1 MHIAMRARPQ
11 DLIDRFV
18 QIASDTVVNPHA
30 KEFDVVG
37 FFTNFLQDNPLL
49 RDYFGYDKESNNYVQ
64 IQDCGRYKRPL
75 ISCGQNNVFIGE
87 SKLFSDSDIQGS
99 LIVTTDDSNSQSH
112 VDTREEAISK
122 KIRYSGVGCAKVYSS
137 VVIDSEIGD
146 DTKIELSRVINGARV
161 IGGDKS
167 IVEHH
172 STIDNSL
179 VVGSHIFD
187 YSVVGR
193 SVVEYSSLNCDVI
206 VDKASIHGAQLKDD
220 TIVYL
225 GTIRDSIVTSST
237 IKDKDTVVEGGA
249 TVYKSTVE
257 NGAKVRGKN
266 TSIINDSTI
275 KDEGTVV
282 EGGAT
287 VSKSTVENGAM
298 VRGENTSII
307 NDSTIKDEGTVVEGG
322 ATVSK
327 STVENGAKV
336 TSGSKV
342 ERDSKIR
349 GENTVIS
356 NESNIGKSEII
367 NSNISVSA
375 FNQSFV
381 ENSEIY
387 KRRLGQCAFYGV
399 NEESNALL
407 ADKCKYVVKDV
418 KYPKKEAVIAYA
430 QDVSAKRDSAQE
442 IIPPQEF
449 LRTYQE
455 GPAQQNG
462 VSRNP
467 IRDNGLNLIQTG
479 NTQQN
484 TSSEPQSQNSGLR
497 PFEGTIPGN
506 NGSVP
511 TGLSPRS
518 QQQDNMHGQT
528 PQNKGRG

>member
-1 MHIAMRARPQ
+1 MHTAMRAREQ
-11 DLIDRFV
+11 DLIDYCVR
-18 QIASDTVVNPHA
+18 IASNTVVNPCA
-30 KEFDVVG
+30 RDFDVVS
-37 FFTNFLQDNPLL
+37 FFTNFLQDNPTLK
-49 RDYFGYDKESNNYVQ
+49 DYFGYDKESNNYVQ

-87 SKLFSDSDIQGS
+87 SRLFSGSDIQGS
-99 LIVTTDDSNSQSH
+99 LIVTTDDLGH
-112 VDTREEAISK
+112 
-122 KIRYSGVGCAKVYSS
+122 
-137 VVIDSEIGD
+137 
-146 DTKIELSRVINGARV
+146 DTKVESSRIINGAQV
-161 IGGDKS
+161 IGNKA

-179 VVGSHIFD
+179 VNDSHIY
-187 YSVVGR
+187 YSSVTGR
-193 SVVEYSSLNCDVI
+193 SVVEYSYLDNDVL
-206 VDKASIHGAQLKDD
+206 VDSAYIHKARLEDD
-220 TIVYL
+220 TTVYL
-225 GTIRDSIVTSST
+225 GIIHDSIVSNSV
-237 IKDKDTVVEGGA
+237 IQKGGDVREGA

-266 TSIINDSTI
+266 TLVINDSTI

-282 EGGAT
+282 EGGAI
-287 VSKSTVENGAM
+287 VSKS
-298 VRGENTSII
+298 
-307 NDSTIKDEGTVVEGG
+307 K
-322 ATVSK
+322 
-327 STVENGAKV
+327 VENGAKV
-336 TSGSKV
+336 
-342 ERDSKIR
+342 R
-349 GENTVIS
+349 GKNTVIS
-356 NESNIGKSEII
+356 NESNISKSEII
-367 NSNISVSA
+367 NSNISAST

-387 KRRLGQCAFYGV
+387 ERRLEQCAFYGV

-430 QDVSAKRDSAQE
+430 QDISAKRDRAQA

-462 VSRNP
+462 VLRNP

-484 TSSEPQSQNSGLR
+484 TGSEPQGQNSGLR
-497 PFEGTIPGN
+497 PFEGTIPGD

-518 QQQDNMHGQT
+518 QQQDNTHGQT

>member
-18 QIASDTVVNPHA
+18 QNMSNTVVNPRA
-30 KEFDVVG
+30 RDFDVVS

-75 ISCGQNNVFIGE
+75 ISCGQNNIFIGK
-87 SKLFSDSDIQGS
+87 SRLFLDSDIQGS
-99 LIVTTDDSNSQSH
+99 LIVATDGSNSQNH
-112 VDTREEAISK
+112 VDTREKETSERIY
-122 KIRYSGVGCAKVYSS
+122 RSGVGCAKVYSS
-137 VVIDSEIGD
+137 VIIDSEVGH
-146 DTKIELSRVINGARV
+146 DTKVELSRIINGAKV
-161 IGGDKS
+161 VGNQAIIKD
-167 IVEHH
+167 H
-172 STIDNSL
+172 STVDNSL
-179 VVGSHIFD
+179 VNDSHIFD
-187 YSVVGR
+187 SSVTGR
-193 SVVEYSSLNCDVI
+193 SVIEYSSLDNGVL
-206 VDKASIHGAQLKDD
+206 VDDATIYNAKLKDD
-220 TIVYL
+220 TKVCW
-225 GTIRDSIVTSST
+225 GTIYDST
-237 IKDKDTVVEGGA
+237 IINSIIQEGGGVGKGA
-249 TVYKSTVE
+249 TVYKSTVKNGARVKGKGTIVE
-257 NGAKVRGKN
+257 NGSLIQDR
-266 TSIINDSTI
+266 
-275 KDEGTVV
+275 GTVV
-282 EGGAT
+282 EGGAI

-298 VRGENTSII
+298 VRGENTLII
-307 NDSTIKDEGTVVEGG
+307 NSSLIQDRGTVVEGG
-322 ATVSK
+322 AKVSK

-367 NSNISVSA
+367 NSNISAST

-387 KRRLGQCAFYGV
+387 ERRLGQCAFYGV
-399 NEESNALL
+399 NKESDALL
-407 ADKCKYVVKDV
+407 VNKYVVEDV

-430 QDVSAKRDSAQE
+430 QDVSAKRDRAQE

-484 TSSEPQSQNSGLR
+484 TSSEPQGQNSGLR

-528 PQNKGRG
+528 PQNEGRG

>member
-1 MHIAMRARPQ
+1 MHIAMRAKPQ
-11 DLIDRFV
+11 DIIDRFV
-18 QIASDTVVNPHA
+18 KDMSNIVVNPRA
-30 KEFDVVG
+30 RDFDVVS
-37 FFTNFLQDNPLL
+37 FFTNFLRDNPPLG
-49 RDYFGYDKESNNYVQ
+49 DYFGYEQESNNYIQ
-64 IQDCGRYKRPL
+64 IRDCGRYKRPS

-87 SKLFSDSDIQGS
+87 SRLFSGSDIQGS

-122 KIRYSGVGCAKVYSS
+122 KIHYSGVGCAKVYSS
-137 VVIDSEIGD
+137 VVIDSEVGH
-146 DTKIELSRVINGARV
+146 DTKVESSRIINGAQV
-161 IGGDKS
+161 IGNKA

-179 VVGSHIFD
+179 VNDSHIY
-187 YSVVGR
+187 YSSVTGR
-193 SVVEYSSLNCDVI
+193 SVVEYSYLDNDVL
-206 VDKASIHGAQLKDD
+206 VDSAYIHKARLEDD
-220 TIVYL
+220 TTVYL
-225 GTIRDSIVTSST
+225 GIIHDSIVSNSV
-237 IKDKDTVVEGGA
+237 IQKGGDVREGA

-266 TSIINDSTI
+266 TLVINDSTI

-282 EGGAT
+282 EGGAI
-287 VSKSTVENGAM
+287 VSKS
-298 VRGENTSII
+298 
-307 NDSTIKDEGTVVEGG
+307 K
-322 ATVSK
+322 
-327 STVENGAKV
+327 VENGAKV
-336 TSGSKV
+336 
-342 ERDSKIR
+342 R

-356 NESNIGKSEII
+356 NESNISKSEII
-367 NSNISVSA
+367 NSNISASA
-375 FNQSFV
+375 FSQSFV

-387 KRRLGQCAFYGV
+387 ERRLEQCAFYGV

-430 QDVSAKRDSAQE
+430 QDISAKRDRVQE

-449 LRTYQE
+449 LRIYQE
-455 GPAQQNG
+455 GLVQQNG

-484 TSSEPQSQNSGLR
+484 TGSEPQSQNSGLR
-497 PFEGTIPGN
+497 PFEGTIPGD

-511 TGLSPRS
+511 TRLSSRN
-518 QQQDNMHGQT
+518 QQDNTHEQT
-528 PQNKGRG
+528 PQNKGMG

>member
-1 MHIAMRARPQ
+1 MHIAMRAKPQ
-11 DLIDRFV
+11 DIIDRFV
-18 QIASDTVVNPHA
+18 QIASNTVVNPRA
-30 KEFDVVG
+30 RDFDVVS

-87 SKLFSDSDIQGS
+87 SRLFSDSDIQGS

-122 KIRYSGVGCAKVYSS
+122 KIHYSGVGCAKVYSS
-137 VVIDSEIGD
+137 VVIDSEVGH
-146 DTKIELSRVINGARV
+146 DTKVESSRIINGAQV
-161 IGGDKS
+161 IGNKA

-179 VVGSHIFD
+179 VNDSHIY
-187 YSVVGR
+187 YSSVTGR
-193 SVVEYSSLNCDVI
+193 SVVEYSYLDNDVL
-206 VDKASIHGAQLKDD
+206 VDSAYIHKARLEDD
-220 TIVYL
+220 TTVYL
-225 GTIRDSIVTSST
+225 GIIHDSIVSNSV
-237 IKDKDTVVEGGA
+237 IQKGGDVREGA

-266 TSIINDSTI
+266 TLVINDSTI
-275 KDEGTVV
+275 KDKGTVV

-298 VRGENTSII
+298 VRGENTSVV
-307 NDSTIKDEGTVVEGG
+307 NGSTIKDEGTVVDGD

-336 TSGSKV
+336 
-342 ERDSKIR
+342 R
-349 GENTVIS
+349 GKNTVIS
-356 NESNIGKSEII
+356 DESTISKSEII
-367 NSNISVSA
+367 NSNISESS
-375 FNQSFV
+375 FSQSFV

-387 KRRLGQCAFYGV
+387 KHRLGKCAFYGV
-399 NEESNALL
+399 NKESDALL
-407 ADKCKYVVKDV
+407 VNKYVVEDV

-430 QDVSAKRDSAQE
+430 QDVSAKRDRAQE

-484 TSSEPQSQNSGLR
+484 TSSEPQGQNSGLR

-528 PQNKGRG
+528 PQNEGRG

>member
-287 VSKSTVENGAM
+287 VSKSTVENGA
-298 VRGENTSII
+298 
-307 NDSTIKDEGTVVEGG
+307 
-322 ATVSK
+322 
-327 STVENGAKV
+327 KV

-367 NSNISVSA
+367 NSNISASA

-399 NEESNALL
+399 NKESDALL